1 MGKERQYLDF
11 YLQLRDLNREAG
23 TFRVAVLPSPAVGET
38 REAVTVYYSPDALAK
53 SLRRLEY
60 RAIDQDSLIQF
71 GVQLADLLLPLG
83 EIRSLFEQA
92 VKDAGQDGGVRL
104 RLLTSEPE
112 LSRLPWEYS
121 YLPLYKGAIDYRH
134 FLVLNPQIS
143 LVRHEPLAKRHP
155 KVEGATDNTL
165 RLLVAM
171 ANPKGDLNLEKEKN
185 NLTTVLDGFKVD
197 GVTFEWQPL
206 LENATVQDLTSAL
219 MKKPELFYFAGHG
232 QFDKEGYIQ
241 LQGATPGSAQAM
253 PATQLALRLKQAG
266 VRVAVFGACESAQ
279 RDGASE
285 WAGIAPTLVAEGV
298 PVVVAMQY
306 EILDKH
312 AIAFSEAF
320 YVALAAGLSVDE
332 AVSSGR
338 LAMLGQ
344 GVSNQPTVDEAVSSE
359 RLAMP
364 GQEVSNQRTLVPAG
378 KTDASQSDKPPANV
392 QWGVPALYMRSA
404 DSVIFPRKA
413 SQPSMV
419 AEQIRRVIQQNIGS
433 IQDGSN
439 FTGLKVTRAKGGF
452 EFVLNINTIS
462 GSTATGAEFNEL

>member
-92 VKDAGQDGGVRL
+92 MKDAGQDGGVRL
-104 RLLTSEPE
+104 RLLASEPE

-143 LVRHEPLAKRHP
+143 LVRHEPIAKRHP
-155 KVEGATDNTL
+155 KVEGVTSNTL

-219 MKKPELFYFAGHG
+219 MNKPELFYFAGHG
-232 QFDKEGYIQ
+232 QFDKDGYIQ

-266 VRVAVFGACESAQ
+266 VRVAVFGTCESAQ

-320 YVALAAGLSVDE
+320 YIALAAGLSVDE

-344 GVSNQPTVDEAVSSE
+344 
-359 RLAMP
+359 
-364 GQEVSNQRTLVPAG
+364 EVSNQRTLVPAG
-378 KTDASQSDKPPANV
+378 KTDGNQSDKPPANV

-413 SQPSMV
+413 SEPSAV
-419 AEQIRRVIQQNIGS
+419 AEQIRKVIEQNIGAIRDS
-433 IQDGSN
+433 RDFVGIDIEEITSSVHIKQDIKEWTNTSG
-439 FTGLKVTRAKGGF
+439 GAIKIGKV
-452 EFVLNINTIS
+452 
-462 GSTATGAEFNEL
+462 

>member
-53 SLRRLEY
+53 SLRRLEN

-83 EIRSLFEQA
+83 EIRTLFEQA

-143 LVRHEPLAKRHP
+143 LVRHEPIAKRHP
-155 KVEGATDNTL
+155 KVEGATSNTL

-219 MKKPELFYFAGHG
+219 MKKQELFYFAGHG
-232 QFDKEGYIQ
+232 QFDKDGYIQ

-253 PATQLALRLKQAG
+253 PATQLALMLKQAG

-279 RDGASE
+279 RDSASE
-285 WAGIAPTLVAEGV
+285 WAGIAPTLVAEGL

-338 LAMLGQ
+338 LAML
-344 GVSNQPTVDEAVSSE
+344 
-359 RLAMP
+359 

-413 SQPSMV
+413 SEPSAV
-419 AEQIRRVIQQNIGS
+419 AEQIRKVIEQNIGAIRDS
-433 IQDGSN
+433 RDFVGIDIKEITSSVHIKQDI
-439 FTGLKVTRAKGGF
+439 K
-452 EFVLNINTIS
+452 EWINTS
-462 GSTATGAEFNEL
+462 GGGIKIDKL

>member
-1 MGKERQYLDF
+1 MMGKERQYLDF

-53 SLRRLEY
+53 SLRRLEN

-83 EIRSLFEQA
+83 EIRTLFEQA

-143 LVRHEPLAKRHP
+143 LVRHEPIAKRHP
-155 KVEGATDNTL
+155 KVEGATSNTL

-219 MKKPELFYFAGHG
+219 MKKQELFYFAGHG
-232 QFDKEGYIQ
+232 QFDKDGYIQ

-253 PATQLALRLKQAG
+253 PATQLALMLKQAG

-279 RDGASE
+279 RDSASE
-285 WAGIAPTLVAEGV
+285 WAGIAPTLVAEGL

-338 LAMLGQ
+338 LAML
-344 GVSNQPTVDEAVSSE
+344 
-359 RLAMP
+359 

-413 SQPSMV
+413 SEPSAV
-419 AEQIRRVIQQNIGS
+419 AEQIRKVIEQNIGAIRDS
-433 IQDGSN
+433 RDFVGIDIKEITSSVHIKQDI
-439 FTGLKVTRAKGGF
+439 K
-452 EFVLNINTIS
+452 EWINTS
-462 GSTATGAEFNEL
+462 GGGIKIDKL

>member
-1 MGKERQYLDF
+1 MGKERQYIDF

-23 TFRVAVLPSPAVGET
+23 SFRVAVLPSPAVGET

-53 SLRRLEY
+53 SLRQLEY

-104 RLLTSEPE
+104 RLLTSEAE

-121 YLPLYKGAIDYRH
+121 YLLLYKGAIDYRH

-143 LVRHEPLAKRHP
+143 LVRHEPIAKRHP
-155 KVEGATDNTL
+155 KVEGATSNTL

-219 MKKPELFYFAGHG
+219 MKKQELFYFAGHG
-232 QFDKEGYIQ
+232 QFDKDGYIQ

-253 PATQLALRLKQAG
+253 PATQLALMLKQAG

-279 RDGASE
+279 RDSASE
-285 WAGIAPTLVAEGV
+285 WAGIAPTLVAEGL

-338 LAMLGQ
+338 LAML
-344 GVSNQPTVDEAVSSE
+344 
-359 RLAMP
+359 

-413 SQPSMV
+413 SEPSAV
-419 AEQIRRVIQQNIGS
+419 AEQIRKVIEQNIGAIRDS
-433 IQDGSN
+433 RDFVGIDIKEITSSVHIKQDI
-439 FTGLKVTRAKGGF
+439 K
-452 EFVLNINTIS
+452 EWINTS
-462 GSTATGAEFNEL
+462 GGGIKIDKL

>member
-53 SLRRLEY
+53 SLRRLEN

-83 EIRSLFEQA
+83 EIRTLFEQA

-143 LVRHEPLAKRHP
+143 LVRHEPIAKRHP
-155 KVEGATDNTL
+155 KVEGATSNTL

-219 MKKPELFYFAGHG
+219 MNKPELFYFAGHG
-232 QFDKEGYIQ
+232 QFDKDGYIQ

-320 YVALAAGLSVDE
+320 YIALAAGLSVDE

-344 GVSNQPTVDEAVSSE
+344 
-359 RLAMP
+359 
-364 GQEVSNQRTLVPAG
+364 EVSNQRTLVPAG
-378 KTDASQSDKPPANV
+378 KIDDSQSDKPPANV

-404 DSVIFPRKA
+404 DSIIFPRKTSEA
-413 SQPSMV
+413 SVV
-419 AEQIRRVIQQNIGS
+419 AEQIRKVIQQKVGS
-433 IQDGSN
+433 IQNSRN
-439 FTGLKVTRAKGGF
+439 FTGIKVKQVTGSVQIIQDYGELINVKDSSLM
-452 EFVLNINTIS
+452 EFDNL
-462 GSTATGAEFNEL
+462 

>member
-53 SLRRLEY
+53 SLRRLEN

-83 EIRSLFEQA
+83 EIRTLFEQA

-143 LVRHEPLAKRHP
+143 LVRHEPIAKRHP
-155 KVEGATDNTL
+155 KVEGATSNTL

-344 GVSNQPTVDEAVSSE
+344 
-359 RLAMP
+359 
-364 GQEVSNQRTLVPAG
+364 EVSNQRTLVPAG
-378 KTDASQSDKPPANV
+378 KTDGSQSDKPPANV

-404 DSVIFPRKA
+404 DSVIFPRKT
-413 SQPSMV
+413 SEPSVV
-419 AEQIRRVIQQNIGS
+419 AEQIRKVIQQKVGS
-433 IQDGSN
+433 IQNSSD
-439 FTGLKVTRAKGGF
+439 FTGIKVKRVTGSVEIIQDYGEIVNLKNGRLMEF
-452 EFVLNINTIS
+452 ENL
-462 GSTATGAEFNEL
+462 

>member
-60 RAIDQDSLIQF
+60 RAIDQDSLIQL

-83 EIRSLFEQA
+83 EIRTLFEQA

-143 LVRHEPLAKRHP
+143 LVRHEPIAKRHP
-155 KVEGATDNTL
+155 KVEGATSNTL

-344 GVSNQPTVDEAVSSE
+344 
-359 RLAMP
+359 
-364 GQEVSNQRTLVPAG
+364 EVSNQRTLVPAG
-378 KTDASQSDKPPANV
+378 KTDGSQSDKPPANV

-404 DSVIFPRKA
+404 DSVIFPRKT
-413 SQPSMV
+413 SEPSVV
-419 AEQIRRVIQQNIGS
+419 AEQIRKVIQQKVGS
-433 IQDGSN
+433 IQNSSD
-439 FTGLKVTRAKGGF
+439 FTGIKVKRVTGSVEIIQDYGEIVNLKNGRLMEF
-452 EFVLNINTIS
+452 ENL
-462 GSTATGAEFNEL
+462 

>member
-11 YLQLRDLNREAG
+11 YLQLRDLNREAS

-53 SLRRLEY
+53 SLRRLEN

-83 EIRSLFEQA
+83 EIRTLFEQA

-143 LVRHEPLAKRHP
+143 LVRHEPIAKRHP
-155 KVEGATDNTL
+155 KVEGATSNTL

-344 GVSNQPTVDEAVSSE
+344 
-359 RLAMP
+359 
-364 GQEVSNQRTLVPAG
+364 EVSNQRTLVPAG
-378 KTDASQSDKPPANV
+378 KTDGSQSDKPPANV

-404 DSVIFPRKA
+404 DSVIFPRKT
-413 SQPSMV
+413 SEPSVV
-419 AEQIRRVIQQNIGS
+419 AEQIRKVIQQKVGS
-433 IQDGSN
+433 IQNSSD
-439 FTGLKVTRAKGGF
+439 FTGIKVKRVTGSVEIIQDYGEIVNLKNGRLMEF
-452 EFVLNINTIS
+452 ENL
-462 GSTATGAEFNEL
+462 

>member
-60 RAIDQDSLIQF
+60 RAIDQDSLIQL

-92 VKDAGQDGGVRL
+92 VSDARQDGGVRL

-121 YLPLYKGAIDYRH
+121 YLPLYKRVLDYRH

-143 LVRHEPLAKRHP
+143 LVRHEPIAKRHP
-155 KVEGATDNTL
+155 KVEGVTSNTL

-206 LENATVQDLTSAL
+206 LENATVQDLTTAL
-219 MKKPELFYFAGHG
+219 MNKPELFYFAGHG
-232 QFDKEGYIQ
+232 QFDKDGYIQ

-253 PATQLALRLKQAG
+253 PATQLALRLKEAG

-320 YVALAAGLSVDE
+320 YIALAAGLSVDE

-344 GVSNQPTVDEAVSSE
+344 
-359 RLAMP
+359 
-364 GQEVSNQRTLVPAG
+364 EVSNQRTLVPAG
-378 KTDASQSDKPPANV
+378 KIDDSQSDKPPANV

-404 DSVIFPRKA
+404 DSIIFPRNA
-413 SQPSMV
+413 SQPSAV
-419 AEQIRRVIQQNIGS
+419 AEQIRSVIQQNIGS

-452 EFVLNINTIS
+452 EFVLNIKTIS
-462 GSTATGAEFNEL
+462 NSTVVGAEFNG